1 MLNEDIWRATILGV
15 LQGLTEFLPISSS
28 AHLILLPWLLGW
40 EPFGILFDVILH
52 GGTLL
57 AVLIYFRHDWKEL
70 IGNMIRN
77 YSNSGRRFSTGDRMA
92 DAVII
97 GTVPAVIVALC
108 FRGWIEETARTP
120 IVAVATLTLFGLLL
134 WWADRRGRGDQNLS
148 QIGLNQ
154 GLVVGVAQA
163 IALIP
168 GVSRS
173 GITITAALLLGYTRG
188 DSARFSFLLATPIIF
203 LGAVNGILELLQS
216 SEGGA
221 LAPAVVVI
229 GALVSFV
236 TGFYCIKYFLRFLE
250 TRTFTPFV
258 LYRLGLAMVILFF
271 LFH

>member
-1 MLNEDIWRATILGV
+1 MLQENLWRAAILGI

-57 AVLIYFRHDWKEL
+57 AVLIYFRKDWKEL
-70 IGNMIRN
+70 AGNIIRN
-77 YSNSGRRFSTGDRMA
+77 YRNSAGHFSTGDRMA

-108 FRGWIEETARTP
+108 FRSWIEETARTP
-120 IVAVATLTLFGLLL
+120 IVTAATLTLFGLLL
-134 WWADRRGRGDQNLS
+134 WWADRRGKGELDLS
-148 QIGLNQ
+148 QIGLKQ
-154 GLVVGVAQA
+154 GLLVGVAQA

-173 GITITAALLLGYTRG
+173 GITITAALLLGFSRG

-203 LGAVNGILELLQS
+203 LGAVNGIFELLQS
-216 SEGGA
+216 SDGRT
-221 LAPAVVVI
+221 LDPAVVVV
-229 GALVSFV
+229 GAVISFA

-258 LYRLGLAMVILFF
+258 LYRLILAGVILFF
-271 LFH
+271 WFW